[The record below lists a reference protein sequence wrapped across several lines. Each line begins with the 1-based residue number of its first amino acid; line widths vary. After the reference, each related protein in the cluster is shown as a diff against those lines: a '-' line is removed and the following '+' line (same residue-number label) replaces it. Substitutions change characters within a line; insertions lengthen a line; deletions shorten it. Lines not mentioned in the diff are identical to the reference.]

1 MFCSKGFSKRKTELR
16 VLLREELKR
25 LVLESAEGKLGGVQK
40 GELKRLEIMKLKGNK
55 GDGDGS

>member
-1 MFCSKGFSKRKTELR
+1 M
-16 VLLREELKR
+16 LLREELKR
-25 LVLESAEGKLGGVQK
+25 LVLESVEGKLGGVQK